1 MLHCRVKFIGAV
13 GDAAH
18 WRIKSGEHM
27 PSIFI
32 SYAQQD
38 QATAKRLT
46 ADLVKRD
53 IKIWFDQQE
62 ILVGDSIS
70 ERIREGI
77 RSADYLLVLL
87 STHSRQSTWV
97 EHEIGVAFEKFGDEA
112 STAIIPV
119 RIDDSPVSPLFAT
132 IKYVDLSKDYNK
144 ALSEIISR
152 IERDKTT
159 KVDLS
164 KVINADDLA
173 DDMASDR
180 TIRRGAEFYVTA
192 FLSILSII
200 ATLIAAWPAFHG
212 VIAKVPKVYYDLRTD
227 IVSLPPG
234 TDEQKLLKALKDA
247 GIAPAALRVRIIN
260 KGQAPAKNVKIG
272 SKTVGKFLYVNP
284 TPPVSL
290 KTVWVKVSVDGFN
303 SGDKDAVVQLKDLV
317 PEKKV
322 IIDFGYEPTKATA
335 ESDVVTAGLLAE
347 RVPDVDHVQQWS
359 LLQALKLPIQIF
371 VLGILLSI
379 LVGIVLAARTNPRL
393 RNKLFDLLDAISPL
407 SATTIKIFFK

>member
-1 MLHCRVKFIGAV
+1 
-13 GDAAH
+13 
-18 WRIKSGEHM
+18 M
-27 PSIFI
+27 PSVFI

-38 QATAKRLT
+38 QATAECLT
-46 ADLVKRD
+46 ADLVKRG
-53 IKIWFDQQE
+53 IKTWFDQQE

-87 STHSRQSTWV
+87 STHSRKSAWV
-97 EHEIGVAFEKFGDEA
+97 EREIGVAFEKFGDEA

-119 RIDDSPVSPLFAT
+119 RIDDSPVSPLFST
-132 IKYVDLSKDYNK
+132 IKYVDLSEGYDK

-164 KVINADDLA
+164 KVVNADDLA
-173 DDMASDR
+173 DGMASDR

-192 FLSILSII
+192 FLGILSII
-200 ATLIAAWPAFHG
+200 ATLIAAWPAFQSAF
-212 VIAKVPKVYYDLRTD
+212 AKVPKVYYDLRTD

-234 TDEQKLLKALKDA
+234 TDEQKVLKTLKDA
-247 GIAPAALRVRIIN
+247 GIAPAALRVRVIN
-260 KGQAPAKNVKIG
+260 KGQAPAKDVKIG

-284 TPPVSL
+284 TPAVSS
-290 KTVWVKVSVDGFN
+290 KAVWVNVSVDEFS
-303 SGDKDAVVQLKDLV
+303 SGDKDAVVQLKNLV

-322 IIDFGYEPTKATA
+322 IIDFGYEPTEATA
-335 ESDVVTAGLLAE
+335 ESDVVAAGLLAE
-347 RVPDVDHVQQWS
+347 RVPDIDHVQQWT
-359 LLQALKLPIQIF
+359 LWQALKLPIQIF

-379 LVGIVLAARTNPRL
+379 LVGIAMAARTNPRL
-393 RNKLFDLLDAISPL
+393 RNKLLDLLDAISPL
-407 SATTIKIFFK
+407 SASIVKIFFK